1 MRQLSAYVARSVL
14 ASLLGVLAILVGI
27 DALTAFINESG
38 SINANYTY
46 LNVMT
51 YIGMTVPSR
60 IYEFIPF
67 ASLIGCLIGLGAL
80 AGNSEL
86 VIMRASGVSLL
97 RIVWFVI
104 RPTLLVIFVGVM
116 LAEYLVPYADQ
127 SATTYKAL
135 KRSGSGQVEQ
145 KFRSNL
151 WNKEGTEFMHFN
163 IVAPGGELLYGVTR
177 YQFDDQRNLKQA
189 SFSESAVFRRD
200 HWVEENVAITHIEPN
215 RTHVEQQVQR
225 RWQTDLSPKLLNL
238 ISIPKESLSI
248 GGLHSYARYLQDQGQ
263 DSQPLWLE
271 FWGKVLQP
279 LSVLSLVLVAISFI
293 FGPLRQVTMGFRVFT
308 GVIFGMTF
316 WISQKMLGPSS
327 LVYEF
332 PPVIAVLVPIAVF
345 MLIGAL
351 LLRRAA

>member
-1 MRQLSAYVARSVL
+1 MRRLASYVAKSVL
-14 ASLLGVLAILVGI
+14 GSLLGVLAILVGI
-27 DALTAFINESG
+27 DALSAFINETKI
-38 SINANYTY
+38 INDKYTY
-46 LNVMT
+46 LDALIYT
-51 YIGMTVPSR
+51 GMTLPAR

-86 VIMRASGVSLL
+86 VIMRASGVSLM
-97 RIVWFVI
+97 RIVWFVM
-104 RPTLLVIFVGVM
+104 RPTLVVIFVGVL

-127 SATTYKAL
+127 SANTYKAL
-135 KRSGSGQVEQ
+135 KRSGQAES

-151 WNKEGTEFMHFN
+151 WNKEGNEFMHFN

-177 YQFDDQRNLKQA
+177 YQFDEQRNLKQA
-189 SFSESAVFRRD
+189 SFSESAVFYQD
-200 HWVEENVAITHIEPN
+200 YWLEEKVDITYIDNN
-215 RTHVEQQVQR
+215 RTRVEQKLQR
-225 RWQTDLSPKLLNL
+225 RWQTDLSPELLNL
-238 ISIPKESLSI
+238 IAIPKESLSI
-248 GGLHSYARYLQDQGQ
+248 RGLRNYAKYLQNQNQ
-263 DSQPLWLE
+263 DAQPYWLE
-271 FWGKVLQP
+271 FWNKALQP

-293 FGPLRQVTMGFRVFT
+293 FGPLRQVTMGFRIFT

-316 WISQKMLGPSS
+316 WISQQMLGPSS

-345 MLIGAL
+345 MGIGVL

>member
-1 MRQLSAYVARSVL
+1 MHRLAGYVARSVL
-14 ASLLGVLAILVGI
+14 ASLLGVLTILVGI
-27 DALTAFINESG
+27 DALSAFINETKV
-38 SINANYTY
+38 INDKYTY
-46 LNVMT
+46 LNALA
-51 YIGMTVPSR
+51 YIGMTVPAR

-97 RIVWFVI
+97 RIVWFVM
-104 RPTLLVIFVGVM
+104 RPTLLVIFIGVM

-127 SATTYKAL
+127 SANTYKTL
-135 KRSGSGQVEQ
+135 KRSGHASAQFQ
-145 KFRSNL
+145 SNL

-163 IVAPGGELLYGVTR
+163 VVAPGGELLYGVTR
-177 YQFDDQRNLKQA
+177 YQFDDERNLKQA
-189 SFSESAVFRRD
+189 SFSSRAVFHRD
-200 HWVEENVAITHIEPN
+200 HWMEEGVAVTHIDAN
-215 RTHVEQQVQR
+215 RTRVEQLPQR
-225 RWQTDLSPKLLNL
+225 RWETDLAPNLLNL
-238 ISIPKESLSI
+238 IAIPKESLSI
-248 GGLHSYARYLQDQGQ
+248 GGLRNYARYLQDQGQ
-263 DSQPLWLE
+263 DAQSLWLE
-271 FWGKVLQP
+271 FWNKALQP

-293 FGPLRQVTMGFRVFT
+293 FGPLRQVTMGFRIFT

-345 MLIGAL
+345 MVIGML

>member
-1 MRQLSAYVARSVL
+1 MHHLAGYVARSVL
-14 ASLLGVLAILVGI
+14 ASVLGVLAILVGI
-27 DALTAFINESG
+27 DALSAFINETKI
-38 SINANYTY
+38 INDKYTY
-46 LNVMT
+46 VDGLTV
-51 YIGMTVPSR
+51 IGMTLPSR

-97 RIVWFVI
+97 RIVWFVM
-104 RPTLLVIFVGVM
+104 RPTLLVICIGVL

-127 SATTYKAL
+127 SATTYRAL
-135 KRSGSGQVEQ
+135 KRSGQVETRFQ
-145 KFRSNL
+145 SNL

-177 YQFDDQRNLKQA
+177 YQFDEQRNLKQA
-189 SFSESAVFRRD
+189 SFSRSATFFQD
-200 HWVEENVAITHIEPN
+200 HWLEEDVSITHIDPN
-215 RTHVEQQVQR
+215 STRVEQQVQR
-225 RWQTDLSPKLLNL
+225 RWNTDLSPGLLNL
-238 ISIPKESLSI
+238 IAVPKESLSI
-248 GGLHSYARYLQDQGQ
+248 RGLKNYAEYLQNQGQ
-263 DSQPLWLE
+263 DAQPYWLE
-271 FWGKVLQP
+271 FWNKALQP

-293 FGPLRQVTMGFRVFT
+293 FGPLRQVTMGFRIFT

-316 WISQKMLGPSS
+316 WISQQMLGPSS

-332 PPVIAVLVPIAVF
+332 QPVIAVLVPITVF
-345 MLIGAL
+345 MLIGMW

>member
-27 DALTAFINESG
+27 DALTAFLNETKIINDK
-38 SINANYTY
+38 YTY
-46 LNVMT
+46 LNALT
-51 YIGMTVPSR
+51 YTGMTLPAR

-97 RIVWFVI
+97 RIVWFVM
-104 RPTLLVIFVGVM
+104 RPTLLVIFTGVM

-135 KRSGSGQVEQ
+135 KRSGGGQVEQ

-177 YQFDDQRNLKQA
+177 YQFDEQRNLKQA
-189 SFSESAVFRRD
+189 SFSRRAVF
-200 HWVEENVAITHIEPN
+200 
-215 RTHVEQQVQR
+215 
-225 RWQTDLSPKLLNL
+225 
-238 ISIPKESLSI
+238 
-248 GGLHSYARYLQDQGQ
+248 
-263 DSQPLWLE
+263 
-271 FWGKVLQP
+271 
-279 LSVLSLVLVAISFI
+279 
-293 FGPLRQVTMGFRVFT
+293 
-308 GVIFGMTF
+308 
-316 WISQKMLGPSS
+316 
-327 LVYEF
+327 
-332 PPVIAVLVPIAVF
+332 
-345 MLIGAL
+345 
-351 LLRRAA
+351 